1 MADEHLTAKD
11 ARFVLISMPPD
22 VCWTPIGDKQV
33 PLPYAI
39 THRMDQSQ
47 QCSDDVYSNG
57 KPVFLHRMSYVDNV
71 KGDEP
76 GMGGGVITGVN
87 MKVSHSLT
95 HSRNVY
101 VNGHKVVR
109 TGDLVHMNTRKP

>member
-11 ARFVLISMPPD
+11 ARFVLVSIVPD
-22 VCWTPIGDKQV
+22 VCWTPSKSGYPV
-33 PLPYAI
+33 PYMISHDMSL
-39 THRMDQSQ
+39 SE
-47 QCSDDVYSNG
+47 QCSADVYSNG
-57 KPVFLHRMSYVDNV
+57 KPVFLHRMSYVDDV